1 MKETELNLLKHMNF
15 NQKNDE
21 DAEIKAKTSDLLM
34 LNE

>member
-15 NQKNDE
+15 NQRNDE
-21 DAEIKAKTSDLLM
+21 NAEIKAKTFNLLM